1 VDPSDVPPPPASPSS
16 ARPPRPYAS
25 PPRLPDGD
33 RIDLRALI
41 APAARFELEI
51 GPGRG
56 GFIIDRLAARPD
68 VVMVG
73 LEIRRKWAT
82 IVDQRLER
90 RGLSAR
96 GRVFAEDVRFALP
109 RLGPDAALGAVFLH
123 FPDPWWKKR
132 HQKRLVIGG
141 VLLDE
146 IARLLHPAGELFVQT
161 DVEERAGLYE
171 DQIGAHPAFH
181 PSGDV
186 PGSPRLAENPYEAR
200 SHRERRAVADAIPIY
215 RLRYARR

>member
-1 VDPSDVPPPPASPSS
+1 MLSPRPVPL
-16 ARPPRPYAS
+16 PRPYDS

-33 RIDLRALI
+33 RLDLRALLT
-41 APAARFELEI
+41 PAARFELEI

-56 GFIIDRLAARPD
+56 GFILDRLAARPD
-68 VVMVG
+68 VAMVG

-82 IVDQRLER
+82 IVDERLAR
-90 RGLSAR
+90 HGLAPR

-109 RLGPDAALGAVFLH
+109 RLGPDAVLDAIFLH

-132 HQKRLVIGG
+132 HQKRLVVSP

-146 IARLLHPAGELFVQT
+146 IARLLRRGGELFVQT
-161 DVEERAGLYE
+161 DVDERAVLYE
-171 DQIGAHPAFH
+171 DQIDAHPAFC
-181 PSGDV
+181 PSGD
-186 PGSPRLAENPYEAR
+186 GLDSPRLAENPYQAR